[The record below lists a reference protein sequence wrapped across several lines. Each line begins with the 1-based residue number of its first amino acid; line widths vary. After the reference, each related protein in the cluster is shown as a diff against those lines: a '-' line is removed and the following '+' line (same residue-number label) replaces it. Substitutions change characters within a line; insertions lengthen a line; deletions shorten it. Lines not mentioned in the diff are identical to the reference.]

1 MYIREQCLPQSAPVK
16 DGAPVQGT
24 WTCPFEEVDL
34 LAIRRPY
41 RCPLP
46 RSLRDSRLKEWESL
60 IIQDDRFFLKAIL
73 ANVKFF
79 RMAQVFLY
87 DKESGEKLKYF
98 KLIPFES
105 WKLPKN
111 LRNSSIESRS
121 SGFFFRIH
129 DWLDADTIR
138 VDLDIG
144 EGAGRPA
151 LTAHLM
157 YDLDRR
163 KTLPLVVNLGFSERR
178 CVSVYKAMAA
188 VRGDMVFGGRRFS
201 FDFDRTSGFFFDFKG
216 FYPYRMQAVWCG
228 ASGFD
233 DQGRRV
239 GFSVAE
245 NQAREN
251 RRNNENVL
259 WVDGE
264 LTPLPAVRITMPEG
278 IASDWI
284 IQDLEG
290 MVDLVFHPRE
300 SLRSGYNVILSR
312 ANLESPLGVYNGA
325 VVSAAG
331 ERIMIHNFWGNGE
344 KLFLRV

>member
-1 MYIREQCLPQSAPVK
+1 MYVREQCPPQASPVQ

-46 RSLRDSRLKEWESL
+46 RSLRDSRVKEWESFV
-60 IIQDDRFFLKAIL
+60 IQDDHFFLEVLL
-73 ANVKFF
+73 ANVKLF

-87 DKESGEKLKYF
+87 DKESGEKLSYR
-98 KLIPFES
+98 KLIPLGG
-105 WKLPKN
+105 WKLPGD
-111 LRNSSIESRS
+111 LRNSSIDSRS
-121 SGFFFRIH
+121 LGFFFRIH
-129 DWLDADTIR
+129 NWLDADTIR
-138 VDLDIG
+138 VDLDI
-144 EGAGRPA
+144 EAGRGQPA
-151 LTAHLM
+151 FTAHLM

-163 KTLPLVVNLGFSERR
+163 KTLPLVVNLGFFERR
-178 CVSVYKAMAA
+178 CVYAYKILAA

-228 ASGFD
+228 ACGFD
-233 DQGRRV
+233 GQGRRI

-245 NQAREN
+245 NQTRET
-251 RRNNENVL
+251 RRNNENAL
-259 WVDGE
+259 WVNGE
-264 LTPLPAVRITMPEG
+264 LTPLPAVRITMPGG

-284 IQDLEG
+284 IQDLDG
-290 MVDLVFHPRE
+290 MVDLVFSPRE

-312 ANLESPLGVYNGA
+312 ASLDSPLGLYNG
-325 VVSAAG
+325 VLVSAAG
-331 ERIMIHNFWGNGE
+331 ERITIHNFWGNGE